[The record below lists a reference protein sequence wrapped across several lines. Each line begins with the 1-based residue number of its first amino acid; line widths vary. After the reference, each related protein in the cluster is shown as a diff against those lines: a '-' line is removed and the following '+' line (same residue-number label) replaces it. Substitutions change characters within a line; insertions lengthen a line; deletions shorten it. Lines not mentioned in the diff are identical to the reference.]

1 MNLRVLG
8 FVVATMVAPPV
19 LAQADAYAR
28 HWPVQVDAPGVYA
41 IELSPALYLQVQRAD
56 LGDLAAFNGTGEAL
70 AFGPLAP
77 APPRAEPQWRDASW
91 FVLPT
96 PAAGAGDDLNLQV
109 LRAADGAIRLR
120 ADLHADESAPATGD
134 VLIDTG
140 IDPEERLR
148 LQALLLDFAANAA
161 DFSAQL
167 QVDASDDLS
176 DWRLSVAHA
185 SVLRVRQGG
194 QTLQRRRIDLPG
206 TVARYLRL
214 RGFEPGA
221 LPLTGVQVATLTQ
234 DMPDPRPDHVLAAE
248 WVGRDGDA
256 WLYRLPARIPATQ
269 ANLRLAQDNAVVR
282 AELSSREN
290 ARERWQPRGG
300 LIAFRLRA
308 AGVTLDSEPLAL
320 NANRDREWRLTT
332 DVALETPPT
341 LEFAYQPERW
351 LLLTQGAAPYVI
363 AAGSSRARRDTL
375 PLSALLAPLRSKYGD
390 DWQPPLA
397 ALGAPVLAAG
407 TAALAPSTRER
418 WSDRAL
424 WLLLIGA
431 ALAIGWMVVRLL
443 RERRPSE

>member
-1 MNLRVLG
+1 MSLRVLG
-8 FVVATMVAPPV
+8 FVVAAMATTPV

-41 IELSPALYLQVQRAD
+41 IELTPALYRQVQRAD
-56 LGDLAAFNGTGEAL
+56 LGDLAAFNRTGEAL

-77 APPRAEPQWRDASW
+77 ASPRAQPQWRDASW

-96 PAAGAGDDLNLQV
+96 PAVGASDDLNLHV

-120 ADLHADESAPATGD
+120 ADLGAGESVPGTGD

-140 IDPEERLR
+140 IDPEQRPR
-148 LQALLLDFAANAA
+148 LQALSLEFAASAA

-176 DWRLSVAHA
+176 DWRLSVARA

-206 TVARYLRL
+206 TIARYLRL
-214 RGFEPGA
+214 RSTTPGR

-234 DMPDPRPDHVLAAE
+234 HTPYPRPDQVLAAE
-248 WVGRDGDA
+248 SAGRDGDA

-269 ANLRLAQDNAVVR
+269 VNLRLTQDNAVVR
-282 AELSSREN
+282 AELSSREH
-290 ARERWQPRGG
+290 AQARWQPRGV
-300 LIAFRLRA
+300 LLAFRLRA
-308 AGVTLDSEPLAL
+308 AELTLDHEPLAL
-320 NANRDREWRLTT
+320 NPTREREWRLTT
-332 DVALETPPT
+332 DIALETPPV

-363 AAGSSRARRDTL
+363 AAGSSRAGRDAA

-407 TAALAPSTRER
+407 SAALAPSAKER

-443 RERRPSE
+443 RERQSSD

>member
-1 MNLRVLG
+1 MSLRMLG
-8 FVVATMVAPPV
+8 FVVATMAATPV

-28 HWPVQVDAPGVYA
+28 HWAVQVDAPGVYA

-56 LGDLAAFNGTGEAL
+56 LGDLAAFNGAGEAL

-77 APPRAEPQWRDASW
+77 ASPRAEPQWRDAPW

-96 PAAGAGDDLNLQV
+96 PAAGASDDLNLQV
-109 LRAADGAIRLR
+109 LRTADGAIRLR
-120 ADLHADESAPATGD
+120 ADLGAGESAPTSGD

-140 IDPEERLR
+140 IDPEARLR
-148 LQALLLDFAANAA
+148 LQALSLDFAASAA

-206 TVARYLRL
+206 MVARYLRL
-214 RGFEPGA
+214 RSSEPGA
-221 LPLTGVQVATLTQ
+221 LPLSGVQVATLAQ
-234 DMPDPRPDHVLAAE
+234 DTPDPRPDRVLAAE

-256 WLYRLPARIPATQ
+256 WLYRLPARIPAAQ
-269 ANLRLAQDNAVVR
+269 VNLRLAQDNAVVR
-282 AELSSREN
+282 AELSSREH
-290 ARERWQPRGG
+290 AQDRWQPRGG
-300 LIAFRLRA
+300 LMAFRLRA
-308 AGVTLDSEPLAL
+308 AGVTLDNEPLAL
-320 NANRDREWRLTT
+320 NPNRDREWRLNT
-332 DVALETPPT
+332 DIALQTPPQ

-363 AAGSSRARRDTL
+363 AAGSNRARRDAP
-375 PLSALLAPLRSKYGD
+375 PLSALLAPLRIKYGD
-390 DWQPPLA
+390 DWQPPQA

-407 TAALAPSTRER
+407 TVALAPSARER

-443 RERRPSE
+443 RERPPPA